1 MKITEGIFSVG
12 SVDWDLKEFHGYS
25 TPYGTTYNS
34 YLITGEKNILID
46 TVKPTC
52 THEFLQK
59 IERIVPVEKIDYVI
73 SNHAEMDHS
82 GFINWILSKSNATLI
97 CSPKG
102 KENLEKHFHTKYER
116 ILIVENGQTMKIG
129 PYTYQFFLTPMVH
142 WPDSMCTYLIEKKM
156 LFSNDAFGQHFASS
170 KYFVDE
176 VGLEIVLR
184 EAKKYYANI
193 VNPYGN
199 SVKKVLAALSTLQ
212 IDIILPS
219 HGMIWRNSQHIK
231 TILDNYNRWAS
242 NQPGKKVLIVYETM
256 WGSTKKMAE
265 VCYVEAV
272 KKTIEAE
279 VFNLQIKDIS
289 DVVAEMPDAE
299 MVLFGSSIL
308 HGQILPKMAG
318 LITYLTGLKF
328 INRKA
333 WTFGSYGWAK
343 GSFNRFETNIKDAG
357 FDMPYSG
364 FYIQFVPDESS
375 LEFLRNELNSRI
387 FNA

>member
-12 SVDWDLKEFHGYS
+12 SVDWDLKGFHGYS

-308 HGQILPKMAG
+308 HGQEN
-318 LITYLTGLKF
+318 ITDNF
-328 INRKA
+328 
-333 WTFGSYGWAK
+333 SYWGQSFRSIFSHIKNHIHGRNLYHGPSYAK
-343 GSFNRFETNIKDAG
+343 N
-357 FDMPYSG
+357 
-364 FYIQFVPDESS
+364 
-375 LEFLRNELNSRI
+375 L
-387 FNA
+387 